1 MSTEGTKHGL
11 NTDGFYEAIMTEKV
25 EFITK
30 PENRPLVCLPL
41 NNVKRI
47 IFSYQVIVFNL
58 DLDVI
63 ECCAKLSVSV

>member
-1 MSTEGTKHGL
+1 
-11 NTDGFYEAIMTEKV
+11 MTEKV